1 MALQR
6 SYSMTL
12 SPLMFL
18 FCLFAVMNNF
28 VSVSGARKLNNI
40 TLDEKVS
47 GGAKVEDQVDPS
59 KSNMENTKVDKNQ
72 YLPPFPFPTPTL
84 PVPAFPL
91 PPLPPVPPLPG
102 LPVPPIP
109 GVPVPPLPIPSP
121 PIA

>member
-1 MALQR
+1 
-6 SYSMTL
+6 MT
-12 SPLMFL
+12 SNPLMFL

-47 GGAKVEDQVDPS
+47 GGAKVEEDQVHPS

-91 PPLPPVPPLPG
+91 PPLPPVPP
-102 LPVPPIP
+102 IP